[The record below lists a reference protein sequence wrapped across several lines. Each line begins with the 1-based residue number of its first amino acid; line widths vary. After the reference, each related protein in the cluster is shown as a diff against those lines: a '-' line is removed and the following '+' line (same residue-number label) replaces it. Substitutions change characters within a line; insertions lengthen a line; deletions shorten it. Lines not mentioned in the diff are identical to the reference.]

1 MEVEYDAAFRK
12 VVEAQER
19 LSDPWYRQLAG
30 ARLRVLRLRLRLNQ
44 NAVAE
49 SAGISNT
56 ALCKIESGAQTI
68 KLEEAIAIGRA
79 LGVSIDEFLSGEP
92 EHSTSM

>member
-1 MEVEYDAAFRK
+1 MEVKYDAAFQR

-19 LSDPWYRQLAG
+19 LADPWYRQFVG
-30 ARLRVLRLRLRLNQ
+30 AQLRVLRLRRRLHQ

-49 SAGISNT
+49 TAGISNSKY
-56 ALCKIESGAQTI
+56 CKLEGGAQVMAP
-68 KLEEAIAIGRA
+68 EDAIAIGKA

-92 EHSTSM
+92 EHAAM